1 MDIRQRILFAVAKC
15 ENVRELRNYIANA
28 RKQGDAEIEQAAIRR
43 LISLV
48 PSESPGSV
56 EYDFWRTI
64 NAFEYALTNERG
76 KTTKL
81 NRTRQKVA
89 KVGVIATLR
98 DWAFKKGSTEGFDML
113 LAMNMAE
120 YTGEAIV
127 LRHPDKFDAETI
139 KAAKNRLRDAGVD
152 VDNLPTPPKN

>member
-1 MDIRQRILFAVAKC
+1 MNSRQKILAAIARC
-15 ENVRELRNYIANA
+15 DSVRELRNYIANA
-28 RKQGDAEIEQAAIRR
+28 RRQGDLEIEQAAIRR

-48 PSESPGSV
+48 PSEQPGSV

-76 KTTKL
+76 KTTRL
-81 NRTRQKVA
+81 NRTRQKAA
-89 KVGVIATLR
+89 KVGVVETLR
-98 DWAFKKGSTEGFDML
+98 DWALAKGSGEGFDML

-127 LRHPDKFDAETI
+127 LRHPDKFDAATI
-139 KAAKNRLRDAGVD
+139 ESAKRRLREAGVD
-152 VDNLPTPPKN
+152 VESLPAPA